1 MPRAPGQD
9 ALPLGS
15 LLLELTTIFDLP
27 RSIAGRS
34 SSCGIQLPES
44 EGAGAIALS
53 SRAQSSTKV
62 ASSAILRHSAK
73 LAGFVRSFVLSREL
87 AAK

>member
-15 LLLELTTIFDLP
+15 LLLELTTIFDFS

-34 SSCGIQLPES
+34 SSCGIRLPE
-44 EGAGAIALS
+44 GGRRNCIIIARAIIDHDKGRILS
-53 SRAQSSTKV
+53 NPAP
-62 ASSAILRHSAK
+62 
-73 LAGFVRSFVLSREL
+73 
-87 AAK
+87 

>member
-15 LLLELTTIFDLP
+15 LLLDLTTIFDLP

-34 SSCGIQLPES
+34 SSCGIRLPES
-44 EGAGAIALS
+44 EGQAQLHYH
-53 SRAQSSTKV
+53 RA
-62 ASSAILRHSAK
+62 RNH
-73 LAGFVRSFVLSREL
+73 RP
-87 AAK
+87 